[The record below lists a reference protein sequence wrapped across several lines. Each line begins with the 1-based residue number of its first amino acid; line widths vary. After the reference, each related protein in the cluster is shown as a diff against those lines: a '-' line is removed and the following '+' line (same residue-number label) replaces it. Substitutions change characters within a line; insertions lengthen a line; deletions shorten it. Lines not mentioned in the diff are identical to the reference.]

1 MLVKEWNE
9 LPDYMQVEE
18 VRPYYEILRKKK
30 GQLVLKRIF
39 DICVSLVLIVLLSPI
54 IIFFSIWIK
63 LDSKGPV
70 FYRQERITQYGKVFR
85 IFKFRTMVNNADKIG
100 NLVTSKNDS
109 RITKVGEKIR
119 KYRIDEIPQL
129 FNVLIGDMSFVGTR
143 PEVKKYVD
151 QYTPEMYATLLLP
164 AGITSESSIRYKDEE
179 KLLDI
184 ATDIDKV
191 YVEKILVDKM
201 KFNLESINNY
211 SFLEEI
217 LTMLRTVF
225 AVLGKE
231 YE

>member
-9 LPDYMQVEE
+9 LPKFMQVEE

-30 GQLVLKRIF
+30 GQLILKRIF
-39 DICVSLVLIVLLSPI
+39 DICASLILIVLLSPI
-54 IIFFSIWIK
+54 ILFFSIWIK
-63 LDSKGPV
+63 LDSNGPV

-129 FNVLIGDMSFVGTR
+129 FNVLIGEMSFVGTR
-143 PEVKKYVD
+143 PEVQKYVN

-164 AGITSESSIRYKDEE
+164 AGVTSLASIEFKDEDEILEKYTSKGRKTNEVYVKEVLPLKMEYNLKAITSFNFIKELGTMIS
-179 KLLDI
+179 
-184 ATDIDKV
+184 TVVKV
-191 YVEKILVDKM
+191 
-201 KFNLESINNY
+201 
-211 SFLEEI
+211 
-217 LTMLRTVF
+217 
-225 AVLGKE
+225 
-231 YE
+231 

>member
-1 MLVKEWNE
+1 
-9 LPDYMQVEE
+9 MQVEE

-164 AGITSESSIRYKDEE
+164 AGITSESSIRYKDED

>member
-129 FNVLIGDMSFVGTR
+129 FNVLIGEMSFVGTR

-164 AGITSESSIRYKDEE
+164 AGITSESSIRYKDED

>member
-164 AGITSESSIRYKDEE
+164 AGITSESSIRYKDED

-211 SFLEEI
+211 SFFEEI

>member
-9 LPDYMQVEE
+9 LPEYMQVEE

-30 GQLVLKRIF
+30 GQLILKRIF
-39 DICVSLVLIVLLSPI
+39 DICASLVLIVLLSPI
-54 IIFFSIWIK
+54 ILFFSIWIK
-63 LDSKGPV
+63 LDSNGPV

-129 FNVLIGDMSFVGTR
+129 FNVLIGQMSFVGTR
-143 PEVKKYVD
+143 PEFQKYVN

-164 AGITSESSIRYKDEE
+164 AGVTSLASIEFKDEDEILERYTSKGRETNEVYVKEVLPLKMEYNLKAITSFNFIKELGTMIS
-179 KLLDI
+179 
-184 ATDIDKV
+184 TVVKV
-191 YVEKILVDKM
+191 
-201 KFNLESINNY
+201 
-211 SFLEEI
+211 
-217 LTMLRTVF
+217 
-225 AVLGKE
+225 
-231 YE
+231 